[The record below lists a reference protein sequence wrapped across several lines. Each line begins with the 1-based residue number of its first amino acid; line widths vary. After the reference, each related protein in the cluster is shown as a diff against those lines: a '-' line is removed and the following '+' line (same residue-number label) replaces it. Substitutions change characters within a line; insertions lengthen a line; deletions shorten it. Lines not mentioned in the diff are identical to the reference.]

1 MTPCPAVCSEVR
13 SAGTGAGESPEGP
26 DADGRACNAS
36 AKGRATG
43 LQPMLWHVSLN
54 KLSMIFS
61 RFSQK
66 VSTVND
72 FDFLADF
79 EGGWSNHNVHW
90 CSEAETFG
98 ARSKEFRSWSPDAD
112 GQVDLPWPSKD
123 FLFNC

>member
-1 MTPCPAVCSEVR
+1 
-13 SAGTGAGESPEGP
+13 
-26 DADGRACNAS
+26 
-36 AKGRATG
+36 
-43 LQPMLWHVSLN
+43 
-54 KLSMIFS
+54 MIFS

-98 ARSKEFRSWSPDAD
+98 ARSKEFRS
-112 GQVDLPWPSKD
+112 
-123 FLFNC
+123 